1 MSSLVVLSLA
11 VPVLVVLVVLAVWP
25 WRWPVARARV
35 VAPVAALTV
44 SVVGVVW
51 AGVTQASLGVGLF
64 AVPGILAAVTLGL
77 RLREHRRSR
86 VGTVG

>member
-11 VPVLVVLVVLAVWP
+11 VPVLVVLVVLALWP
-25 WRWPVARARV
+25 WRWPTPRARV
-35 VAPVAALTV
+35 VAPLVALVV

-51 AGVTQASLGVGLF
+51 AGVTPSSWGVGLF
-64 AVPGILAAVTLGL
+64 ALPGILAGVTLGL

-86 VGTVG
+86 VGTTG